1 MSIPFRKKR
10 LPEIGEIVI
19 ARITKIIDKGAY
31 AELLEFE
38 KNEAFIPWSEITTK
52 SIRDIRDV
60 LKEGQVVIGKVIRVD
75 KKPYRVEVDISL
87 KRVTEGEKRVLMLRW
102 KRLQKAQKIIE
113 IVTKKLNRSLD
124 EAYENVWIHLEK
136 NVDPFSLLEECVI
149 KGPTVLINYGIPKD
163 WSEALCEEAK
173 KHIQIKTVKLRAI
186 LKLVSLKPDGVERI
200 RKTLENISSSIQNK
214 SDVKLSIYTIGA
226 PRYRI
231 EVEALDYKKAEEIL
245 ANISDILTKTA
256 KELELDEAELQRE
269 EISK

>member
-1 MSIPFRKKR
+1 MSIPFKKKR

-38 KNEAFIPWSEITTK
+38 KSEAFVPWSEITTK

-60 LKEGQVVIGKVIRVD
+60 LKEGQIVVGKVIRVD
-75 KKPYRVEVDISL
+75 KKPHRVEIDISL
-87 KRVTEGEKRVLMLRW
+87 KRVTEGEKRILMLRW
-102 KRLQKAQKIIE
+102 KRLQKTQKIIE

-136 NVDPFSLLEECVI
+136 NIDPFSLLEECVI
-149 KGPTVLINYGIPKD
+149 KGPSILIDHGIPKD

-173 KHIQIKTVKLRAI
+173 KHIQIKTIKLRGI
-186 LKLVSLKPDGVERI
+186 LKLVSLKPDGIERI
-200 RKTLENISSSIQNK
+200 RKALETISSSIQNK
-214 SDVKLSIYTIGA
+214 DDVKLSIYTIGA

-231 EVEALDYKKAEEIL
+231 EIEALDYKKAEEVWS
-245 ANISDILTKTA
+245 NISDILTKIA
-256 KELELDEAELQRE
+256 KELELDEVELQKE
-269 EISK
+269 GISR

>member
-1 MSIPFRKKR
+1 MSIPFKKKR

-19 ARITKIIDKGAY
+19 ARVTKIIDKGAY
-31 AELLEFE
+31 VELLEFE

-60 LKEGQVVIGKVIRVD
+60 LKEGQIVIGKVIRVD
-75 KKPYRVEVDISL
+75 KKPYRVEIDISV

-102 KRLQKAQKIIE
+102 KRLQKAQKIVE

-124 EAYENVWIHLEK
+124 EAYENVWIYLEK
-136 NVDPFSLLEECVI
+136 NIDPFSLLEECVI
-149 KGPTVLINYGIPKD
+149 RGPNVLIDHGISKD

-186 LKLVSLKPDGVERI
+186 LKLVSLKPDGIERI
-200 RKTLENISSSIQNK
+200 RKVLENISSLVQNENNI
-214 SDVKLSIYTIGA
+214 KLSIYTIGA

-231 EVEALDYKKAEEIL
+231 EIEALDYKKAEEIL
-245 ANISDILTKTA
+245 VNINNVLIKTA
-256 KELELDEAELQRE
+256 KELELDEAELQKE